1 MKKRP
6 ATPEET
12 EAALLAHMHQFNTCN
27 PGFEKPENKWRT
39 DLATALT
46 EGIKNE
52 VCQCG
57 NVFLAFHHYTTCNRD
72 GCPFNCG
79 HTSIKQHHTRKNKP
93 KPPTK
98 PLPKLQNKNQCDT

>member
-46 EGIKNE
+46 EGTKNE

-79 HTSIKQHHTRKNKP
+79 KSLFETWQDEIDKENTPHHPELK
-93 KPPTK
+93 
-98 PLPKLQNKNQCDT
+98 